1 MYKKTRIFFDDSGD
15 YSSGIG
21 DDPIQFHRD
30 GCTGISLYGH
40 MDSMRGAGEI
50 LYQYYEGNITQERL
64 PWLYFEPNV
73 I

>member
-1 MYKKTRIFFDDSGD
+1 MYKKTRIFLMLAGD
-15 YSSGIG
+15 YPSGIG
-21 DDPIQFHRD
+21 NDPIQFRRD
-30 GCTGISLYGH
+30 GCTGISLYGR

-50 LYQYYEGNITQERL
+50 LYQYYEGNITQERP